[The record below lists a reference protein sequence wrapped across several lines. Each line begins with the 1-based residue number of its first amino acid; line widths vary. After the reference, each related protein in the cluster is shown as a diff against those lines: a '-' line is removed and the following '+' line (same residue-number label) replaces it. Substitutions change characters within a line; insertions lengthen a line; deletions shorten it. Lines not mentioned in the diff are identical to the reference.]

1 MTVKGKVWKAMQADR
16 SNEINNNKTCVNS
29 Q

>member
-1 MTVKGKVWKAMQADR
+1 MTVKGKVWNAMQGDR
-16 SNEINNNKTCVNS
+16 SSEINNNKTFVKS